1 MSSDKDVVQMNSET
15 QPVPENASAR
25 DAHDSLRR
33 HALNFSL
40 LGGIAAFLAAC
51 GKSVSKFDKRSDFV
65 GSKSTKD
72 GDALGKSG
80 SSSTGGSG
88 SSGDGSGTGDG
99 SGQPPDGG
107 MDPGGGGTAPGGLKP
122 GTCLPVSVQ
131 IVDTTPNAAT
141 GITVDN
147 AAIASFNFYQG
158 NSSKLL
164 ALKFASGKAAEGD
177 FVHLVGKMGA
187 AENSGKILAT
197 RRVLSTDIRS
207 GIAYVSFETLALMKA
222 THIDVILVSTSKNTK
237 VKQTIEVAYKNK
249 LDGLDV
255 VDLCYSISTAQAM
268 GNLFDHF
275 QFGGDKAPTMDGTST
290 IGSPAASLGE
300 QTGGTAGGGKGATYK
315 IANGNSTWNVSNL
328 FGSEPRVENL
338 FGESVN
344 IGTATASNVLAS
356 EHTFAAYFKRN
367 YNGKDYYVRY
377 FFFIG

>member
-51 GKSVSKFDKRSDFV
+51 GKSVSKFDKRTDSI
-65 GSKSTKD
+65 GSKNTKD
-72 GDALGKSG
+72 GDASGKSG
-80 SSSTGGSG
+80 SGGTGGSG

-107 MDPGGGGTAPGGLKP
+107 MDPGGDGTAPGGLKP

-207 GIAYVSFETLALMKA
+207 GVAYVSFETLALMKA

-268 GNLFDHF
+268 GNLFEHF
-275 QFGGDKAPTMDGTST
+275 QFGGANAPTMENTTT

-300 QTGGTAGGGKGATYK
+300 QTGGTAGSGKGALYK
-315 IANGNSTWNVSNL
+315 IANGNSTWNVTNL
-328 FGSEPRVENL
+328 LGSATKVENL
-338 FGESVN
+338 FGEVVA
-344 IGTATASNVLAS
+344 IGTATASDVFGK

>member
-1 MSSDKDVVQMNSET
+1 
-15 QPVPENASAR
+15 
-25 DAHDSLRR
+25 
-33 HALNFSL
+33 
-40 LGGIAAFLAAC
+40 
-51 GKSVSKFDKRSDFV
+51 
-65 GSKSTKD
+65 
-72 GDALGKSG
+72 
-80 SSSTGGSG
+80 
-88 SSGDGSGTGDG
+88 
-99 SGQPPDGG
+99 
-107 MDPGGGGTAPGGLKP
+107 
-122 GTCLPVSVQ
+122 VSVQ

-207 GIAYVSFETLALMKA
+207 GVAYVSFETLALMKA

-268 GNLFDHF
+268 GNLFEHF
-275 QFGGDKAPTMDGTST
+275 QFGGANAPTMKDTTT
-290 IGSPAASLGE
+290 IGSPAASLGQ
-300 QTGGTAGGGKGATYK
+300 QTGTTATYK
-315 IANGNSTWNVSNL
+315 AAKGTSTWDVSNL
-328 FGSEPRVENL
+328 LGSAEKVENL
-338 FGESVN
+338 FGEAVAL
-344 IGTATASNVLAS
+344 GTKTASEIFANQN
-356 EHTFAAYFKRN
+356 TFAAYFKRQH
-367 YNGKDYYVRY
+367 NGKDYYVRY